1 MKKILSLIV
10 VLAICSSA
18 SALTA
23 SLEVDQADAKESYVG
38 SDIITINLV
47 SDSPILGISLNIGSS
62 AGTASD
68 PRTMAASLTD
78 LRNMGTIINAGG
90 LLITGINGST
100 PFGGAPV
107 PAGLVLYSFE
117 FHVPEGLEESTYIQ
131 IDDVIDMAAS
141 PPLMTSIMAE
151 GYLFIND
158 VTGTEIHVIP
168 EPTTIALL
176 GLGAL
181 SLLRRRRKA

>member
-1 MKKILSLIV
+1 MMKKILSLIL

-23 SLEVDQADAKESYVG
+23 SFRVAADDMKESYAA
-38 SDIITINLV
+38 SDIITIELV
-47 SDSPILGISLNIGSS
+47 SDSDILGISLNVG
-62 AGTASD
+62 ADGGTAQD
-68 PRTMAASLTD
+68 PRDMAQSLTD
-78 LRNMGTIINAGG
+78 LRNLGALVNAGG

-107 PAGLVLYSFE
+107 LAGGVLYSFE
-117 FHVPEGLEESTYIQ
+117 FHVPELPPSSIIL
-131 IDDVIDMAAS
+131 IDDVTDMGAS
-141 PPLMTSIMAE
+141 PPLSTSIMTSA
-151 GYLFIND
+151 YAFISD
-158 VTGTEIHVIP
+158 VDGVEIHTP

-181 SLLRRRRKA
+181 SMLRRRRKA